1 MEIWEKIT
9 WIMIGI
15 GIICNL
21 GAIYITQYALT
32 IGYTEAN
39 LVIAQFYE
47 VSVWSVLG
55 LAIIAYTLM
64 ILIQRSLINKVKNKK
79 FPKFFVF
86 ILPTFLFVVW
96 GADFLHDVFL
106 IYFGINEFT
115 WINNL
120 LIWNQFLK

>member
-79 FPKFFVF
+79 LPKFFVF